1 MLWTNIETWKQ
12 FLVLE
17 YLSNIELY
25 VSTFINED
33 EKYLGISGD
42 ESHHAVIVMRN
53 KVGDKIFATNGYG
66 KIFECKI
73 VDFNKEHLKAAI
85 IKSFAYK
92 NELDNFIFCIPNL
105 KSPERLKFALEKSI
119 EIGITN
125 FIIFNSERTI
135 SKNINIERLKKI
147 SIAAMKQSLHS
158 YFPVLETAKSVKDLL
173 KHNYEIVLFD
183 QSSNLMLD
191 KYKFNNK
198 KKYLFIFGP
207 EGSLSN
213 NELKEINANLI
224 FNLGNFRL
232 RSETAIVKGA
242 SLLSAMFNY
251 DSSLL

>member
-1 MLWTNIETWKQ
+1 LHWTNIEIWKP
-12 FLVLE
+12 FLLLE

-33 EKYLGISGD
+33 EKYLEISGD

-53 KVGDKIFATNGYG
+53 KVGDKIFATNGSG

-73 VDFNKEHLKAAI
+73 IDSGKENLKAAI
-85 IKSFAYK
+85 IKSFIYK
-92 NELDNFIFCIPNL
+92 NESDNFTFCIPNL
-105 KSPERLKFALEKSI
+105 KNPERLKFALEKSI

-158 YFPVLETAKSVKDLL
+158 YLPVLETAKSVKDLL
-173 KHNYEIVLFD
+173 KHNYEIILFD
-183 QSSNLMLD
+183 QSSNLTLD

-213 NELKEINANLI
+213 NELKVINANLI
-224 FNLGNFRL
+224 FNLGNYRL
-232 RSETAIVKGA
+232 RTETAIVKSA
-242 SLLSAMFNY
+242 ALLSVMIKN